1 MGGVTEPTGDVG
13 ALHDL
18 VPVPVLGRAALQALV
33 APGPAGGGG
42 WFEID
47 PESAQECVRM
57 LREVVVDLV
66 EAQLLMDQAYFT
78 PPGWDDVSRNA
89 AEQAAVMTDRA
100 RQFVLTWRTQLQ
112 QTAEGLER
120 QLADYRAAEAAN
132 RERFA

>member
-1 MGGVTEPTGDVG
+1 MSDVTEPTGDAG

-42 WFEID
+42 WFAID
-47 PESAQECVRM
+47 PERAEECVRM
-57 LREVVVDLV
+57 LREVVVDLA
-66 EAQLLMDQAYFT
+66 EADLLADQAVFT
-78 PPGWDDVSRNA
+78 PPGWDDVSVNV
-89 AEQAAVMTDRA
+89 AEQAVLMAHRA
-100 RQFVLTWRTQLQ
+100 RDFVVAWRTQLQ

-132 RERFA
+132 HERFA